1 MKVLLAVDE
10 SPQSRTAEAVLSTF
24 PFAGPVELHLA
35 VVCPVANLHDM
46 ATIPSAIHALI
57 DECRDRAGQLV
68 ESAGERCAS
77 WAASVTTHL
86 LDGHPAKEVLMA
98 ADRIAPDVVAVG
110 GRHLSTVSRVLLGSV
125 SDRVAKYAKTSVL
138 VARGHRTRTDIR
150 NIVIGHD
157 GSVPSTAVVER
168 FSSLPL
174 GESRSVHV
182 YSLIEEIHAYGINAV
197 VEAQG
202 IFQREQEL
210 AEQRLREAQAKL
222 KHATSHVDTHIERTE
237 ALGDVLVDAAVKHDA
252 DLVVLGATGK
262 PAWERFLLG
271 SVSLHVLHHAP
282 CSVWLERPHA

>member
-35 VVCPVANLHDM
+35 LVCPVANLHDM
-46 ATIPSAIHALI
+46 ATIPSAIHAVI
-57 DECRDRAGQLV
+57 DECRDRARQLLN
-68 ESAGERCAS
+68 SAAERCAS
-77 WAASVTTHL
+77 WASSVTTHL
-86 LDGHPAKEVLMA
+86 LDGHPAKELLSA
-98 ADRIAPDVVAVG
+98 ADRIQPEVLAVG
-110 GRHLSTVSRVLLGSV
+110 GRHLSTVSRVLMGSV

-138 VARGHRTRTDIR
+138 VARGHRTRSDIQ
-150 NIVIGHD
+150 NILFGHD
-157 GSVPSTAVVER
+157 GSVSSTAAVER
-168 FSSLPL
+168 FSAMPL
-174 GESRSVHV
+174 GESRSVQI

-210 AEQRLREAQAKL
+210 AEQRLSEASTLL
-222 KHATSHVDTHIERTE
+222 KRATSRVETHIERTE
-237 ALGDVLVDAAVKHDA
+237 ALGDVLVDATVKHDA

-282 CSVWLERPHA
+282 CSVWLERPHM